1 MTSSKRCNLLRS
13 ISSLAEASA
22 LLSRP
27 PAAVALLFHMPCHS
41 SSVSRVQLGFIP
53 QASNHPVAACR
64 WLNAIAYIQPFARR
78 YAWAA
83 VSEWQCQQGVTQQG
97 MQGPG
102 AAGSSPADPMR
113 RAYSV
118 ACMSQLQAKQAAAAQ
133 AAEPDEARR

>member
-1 MTSSKRCNLLRS
+1 MN
-13 ISSLAEASA
+13 ASA
-22 LLSRP
+22 SP
-27 PAAVALLFHMPCHS
+27 
-41 SSVSRVQLGFIP
+41 
-53 QASNHPVAACR
+53 HPLAC
-64 WLNAIAYIQPFARR
+64 R

-102 AAGSSPADPMR
+102 MAGSGPADPMR

-133 AAEPDEARR
+133 AAESDEARR

>member
-1 MTSSKRCNLLRS
+1 MNATRFT
-13 ISSLAEASA
+13 AA
-22 LLSRP
+22 LS
-27 PAAVALLFHMPCHS
+27 C
-41 SSVSRVQLGFIP
+41 
-53 QASNHPVAACR
+53 
-64 WLNAIAYIQPFARR
+64 R

-102 AAGSSPADPMR
+102 AAGSGPADPMR

-133 AAEPDEARR
+133 AAESDEARRCAAWPTLSGRHAL